1 MIGAAAGAW
10 IQDKTGR
17 RWSLGIGGAIS
28 IAAIALCC
36 ISDLTANK
44 QATFFG
50 GKFVEGVAVGVI
62 ICSTQTYLSEVVP
75 ARLRGPVFALF
86 PAFQL
91 VGQLVAAV
99 VVLSQLNADGK
110 TSYRIAL
117 ASEW

>member
-1 MIGAAAGAW
+1 ME
-10 IQDKTGR
+10 
-17 RWSLGIGGAIS
+17 L
-28 IAAIALCC
+28 
-36 ISDLTANK
+36 
-44 QATFFG
+44 
-50 GKFVEGVAVGVI
+50 AVGII

-99 VVLSQLNADGK
+99 VVLGQVNTEGE

>member
-1 MIGAAAGAW
+1 V
-10 IQDKTGR
+10 KTTLLGDITAQR
-17 RWSLGIGGAIS
+17 DVSLGQWWLQS
-28 IAAIALCC
+28 NL
-36 ISDLTANK
+36 
-44 QATFFG
+44 
-50 GKFVEGVAVGVI
+50 EPAVGII

-99 VVLSQLNADGK
+99 VVLGQLNADGK
-110 TSYRIAL
+110 SSYRISL